1 MTTQKNMQLE
11 TILSMMSSGY
21 RCIRIERYSLILW
34 GVTGGFLC
42 LFTDVLFTSEK
53 FPGLASRIT
62 VRMLF
67 HAVVLSGVAIADFHY
82 LRHRFRAKGESFPF
96 VHAQICKVWWLLLA
110 MGVLFTFGSG
120 CSGNSYMIF
129 GVWLLLVGLG
139 LFMHGLFSEQMLEW
153 AGLMIMLLGICPLML
168 RVDFDLTKWIAASA
182 FGLGMPALT
191 FMLDGGKAR
200 SLPRRLYQSALW
212 LLLVL
217 GPPLAGWW
225 VSLG

>member
-1 MTTQKNMQLE
+1 
-11 TILSMMSSGY
+11 
-21 RCIRIERYSLILW
+21 
-34 GVTGGFLC
+34 
-42 LFTDVLFTSEK
+42 
-53 FPGLASRIT
+53 
-62 VRMLF
+62 
-67 HAVVLSGVAIADFHY
+67 
-82 LRHRFRAKGESFPF
+82 
-96 VHAQICKVWWLLLA
+96 
-110 MGVLFTFGSG
+110 
-120 CSGNSYMIF
+120 MIF